1 MRKSHSYHGLVF
13 SLVGLALLALA
24 SGPAEAGEEESDPAQ
39 VGRGAKAWADNCERC
54 HNMRPPKDFVDYEW
68 DVIVNHMLVRA
79 NLPGDVAR
87 DIKAFLQATN

>member
-1 MRKSHSYHGLVF
+1 MRS
-13 SLVGLALLALA
+13 
-24 SGPAEAGEEESDPAQ
+24 
-39 VGRGAKAWADNCERC
+39 
-54 HNMRPPKDFVDYEW
+54 PKDFVDYEW